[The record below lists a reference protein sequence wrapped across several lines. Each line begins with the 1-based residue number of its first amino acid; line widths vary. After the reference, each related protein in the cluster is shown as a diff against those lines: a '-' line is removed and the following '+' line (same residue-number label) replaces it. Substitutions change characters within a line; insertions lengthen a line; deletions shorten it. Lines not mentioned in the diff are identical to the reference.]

1 VSYNAEP
8 SAAHVHTAVASNDH
22 LSYQHDS
29 GVHMSDQ
36 PHTISRREFAALSL
50 AVGATAA
57 AGMAG
62 AAAAGVTETDV
73 QVHTASGVCDA
84 ALIHPQG
91 QGRWPAVI
99 LFVDAFG
106 LRPAMRDMAKRLAVG
121 GFTVLVPNPYYRSTK
136 APGID
141 PGFDFTNA
149 ADRAKLD
156 ALRALL
162 TSDAVMQDA
171 AAYVKFLDS
180 QASVDKKAK
189 MGVFGYCMGGPM
201 TLQAAASVPARIGA
215 GASFHGGGL
224 VTDKPDSPHL
234 LVAKIQS
241 QYYFGIAANDDQRQ
255 PDAKTKLDA
264 AFHAANLPAKIEVYE
279 GTLHGWCVK
288 DMPLQAGK
296 PIYNEALAE
305 RAWNELVGLYKRAQV

>member
-1 VSYNAEP
+1 
-8 SAAHVHTAVASNDH
+8 
-22 LSYQHDS
+22 
-29 GVHMSDQ
+29 MSDQ

-57 AGMAG
+57 AGISG
-62 AAAAGVTETDV
+62 AAATGVTEADV
-73 QVHTASGVCDA
+73 QVPTPSGICDA

-106 LRPAMRDMAKRLAVG
+106 LRPAMRDMAKRLAVDG
-121 GFTVLVPNPYYRSTK
+121 YTVLVPNPYYRSTK

-141 PGFDFTNA
+141 PGFDFTNT

-156 ALRALL
+156 ALRAPM
-162 TSDAVMQDA
+162 TGDAVMQDA

-180 QASVDKKAK
+180 QASVDRHAK

-201 TLQAAASVPARIGA
+201 TVQAAAAVPARIGA

-234 LVAKIQS
+234 LVAKIKA

-288 DMPLQAGK
+288 DMPLQGGK
-296 PIYNEALAE
+296 PIYNEPLAE
-305 RAWNELVGLYKRAQV
+305 RAWNELVALYKRAHV